1 MLGTAGTVGMILGLP
16 IDIRS
21 HRLRLCQPRLRLRR
35 LRFPAA
41 AAYAAVG
48 RHGAVLLIGF
58 VNLSVSF
65 VLALWMALR
74 ARDISFTQKAA
85 LLRTLWQ
92 RLKRDR
98 GSFVAAPAAS
108 QEGSA
113 GA

>member
-1 MLGTAGTVGMILGLP
+1 ANLGYAFAGFDFQLP
-16 IDIRS
+16 
-21 HRLRLCQPRLRLRR
+21 LRTLLW
-35 LRFPAA
+35 A
-41 AAYAAVG
+41 
-48 RHGAVLLIGF
+48 GAGVLLIGF

-92 RLKRDR
+92 RLKRDPR
-98 GSFVAAPAAS
+98 SFVAAPAAS